1 VLYTDAMRRLQI
13 YIDEELDERLAAEA
27 ARSGTSKA
35 ALVRLAVRERMGQ
48 AGSGADPLDELIGA
62 YDAEPGAIDEVVYG
76 G

>member
-1 VLYTDAMRRLQI
+1 MRRLQI
-13 YIDEELDERLAAEA
+13 YLDEEPDERLAAQA

-35 ALVRLAVRERMGQ
+35 ALVRLAVRARMGQ
-48 AGSGADPLDELIGA
+48 PGLGADPLDELIGV